1 MPAYQGEN
9 KMKVITTV
17 KQMQKTVQF
26 LKKEG
31 KQIGFVPTMGFLHDG
46 HLSLVEKAKEHSDI
60 IVISIFVNP
69 LQFGPS
75 EDYDSYPQ
83 DIERDKQAAAD
94 AGVDIVFIPTV
105 EEMYPEEMS
114 INLSV
119 VKRVNVLCGKN
130 RVGHF
135 DGVITVLSKFF
146 HIVLP
151 DQVYF
156 GLKDAQQVAV
166 VDGLIH
172 DLYFPIELITVD
184 TVREEDGLAKSS
196 RNVYLSNQER
206 IEAVELYK
214 SLQVA
219 KKAIIDGERNKQ
231 TLIHLIKNHLQ
242 VKTNGKIDYIEI
254 HSYPQLEPL
263 ETLNGTIIIAVAVK
277 FSKARLID
285 NIILT
290 I

>member
-1 MPAYQGEN
+1 
-9 KMKVITTV
+9 
-17 KQMQKTVQF
+17 
-26 LKKEG
+26 
-31 KQIGFVPTMGFLHDG
+31 
-46 HLSLVEKAKEHSDI
+46 
-60 IVISIFVNP
+60 
-69 LQFGPS
+69 
-75 EDYDSYPQ
+75 
-83 DIERDKQAAAD
+83 
-94 AGVDIVFIPTV
+94 
-105 EEMYPEEMS
+105 
-114 INLSV
+114 
-119 VKRVNVLCGKN
+119 LCGKN

-231 TLIHLIKNHLQ
+231 TLIHLIKN
-242 VKTNGKIDYIEI
+242 
-254 HSYPQLEPL
+254 
-263 ETLNGTIIIAVAVK
+263 
-277 FSKARLID
+277 
-285 NIILT
+285 
-290 I
+290 